1 MATVVSVEIRRGIA
15 QVLTDAG
22 EKLQIRQKH
31 FLLRPLQPGDCLETE
46 SYLDAIAALQSKEAF
61 EAALCALDISAR
73 TRNELAKI
81 LSRKGYVL
89 PAVEAVLA
97 RLTEIGLID
106 DRRYAQRQV
115 ELAIDRPVGA
125 YSLKRKLRGKGI
137 SEEDLS
143 MALDPLDEQQQLS
156 AAQRA
161 VGALRRRYEKLP
173 PREARQKLSQALARR
188 GFGWDTIAQ
197 AVEGVFPEEDWE

>member
-1 MATVVSVEIRRGIA
+1 MGIVLSAEIRRGIA
-15 QVLTDAG
+15 WVLTDDG
-22 EKLQIRQKH
+22 EKIQIQKKH
-31 FLLRPLQPGDCLETE
+31 FLLYPLQAGDWLETE
-46 SYLDAIAALQSKEAF
+46 SYLKEIAALQLQEAY

-73 TRNELAKI
+73 TRSELSKI
-81 LSRKGYVL
+81 LLRKGYVL
-89 PAVEAVLA
+89 PAVEATLA
-97 RLTEIGLID
+97 RLTKSGLID

-125 YSLKRKLRGKGI
+125 YALKRKLRGKGI

-197 AVEGVFPEEDWE
+197 AIEGVFPEEDWE

>member
-46 SYLDAIAALQSKEAF
+46 SYLDAIAALQSKEAY

-89 PAVEAVLA
+89 PAVEAALA

-106 DRRYAQRQV
+106 DRRYVQRQV
-115 ELAIDRPVGA
+115 EIALERPIGA
-125 YSLKRKLRGKGI
+125 YALKRKLRERGI

-143 MALDPLDEQQQLS
+143 PALDSLDAQQQL
-156 AAQRA
+156 AAA
-161 VGALRRRYEKLP
+161 EKAIGALRRRYEKLP
-173 PREARQKLSQALARR
+173 ANEARRKLSQALARR

-197 AVEGVFPEEDWE
+197 AIEGVFPEEDWE